1 VRAMRGL
8 LVINALAVLVL
19 IAAIAIVT
27 EGLALSELTGWRLVR
42 ADRLEALEAAAR
54 GETPLPLAADEVAG
68 EWVIATEGRFPPF
81 NYRDGAG
88 EPAGIEIGIAK
99 EICARLAVSCRFVT
113 APWGELLPGLRTG
126 DFTLVAASLRIP
138 QEGTEGLL
146 YSDPY
151 YTTPGRFAARRGA
164 LPQAEREAGTLPPLS
179 GARVLVEQGSLH
191 EAFLKRRFPL
201 ADPVPLASFEHAW
214 GALEAGEADYLFAD
228 AMALSLRLDDAACCE
243 KMGPLYRN
251 RDYFG
256 EGVGFALRG
265 DDRALRLR
273 INHEIE
279 EMRKDGTLGKLAEP
293 YADPALF

>member
-1 VRAMRGL
+1 MRGL

-42 ADRLEALEAAAR
+42 VDRLEALEAAAR
-54 GETPLPLAADEVAG
+54 GETPFPSGEDDARG

-81 NYRDGAG
+81 NYRDDEGD
-88 EPAGIEIGIAK
+88 PAGIEIRIAE

-113 APWGELLPGLRTG
+113 APWEELLPGLRAG
-126 DFTLVAASLRIP
+126 EFTLVAASLRIP
-138 QEGTEGLL
+138 QEGADGLL
-146 YSDPY
+146 YSDAY
-151 YTTPGRFAARRGA
+151 YRTPGRFAARREA

-201 ADPVPLASFEHAW
+201 ADPVALPSFEHAW
-214 GALEAGEADYLFAD
+214 AALEAGEADYLFAD
-228 AMALSLRLDDAACCE
+228 AMALSLRLDEADCCE

-251 RDYFG
+251 PEYFG

-279 EMRKDGTLGKLAEP
+279 EMRADGTLSELAEP